1 MTLDSSLQLPSVKNG
16 NKTAVWSASGVL
28 RGVLGAMQ
36 ACPILRERGK
46 RVIQREGPQEAMQS
60 LGALPGVFSI
70 PHLRTFLRGVLLEHP
85 WDYP

>member
-1 MTLDSSLQLPSVKNG
+1 MEIRQLPG
-16 NKTAVWSASGVL
+16 L
-28 RGVLGAMQ
+28 LLGFLEECLAP
-36 ACPILRERGK
+36 CKHTPSLGK
-46 RVIQREGPQEAMQS
+46 EVSMLFKREGPQEAMQS